1 MKHPILLLPAVVLLL
16 SGMMTS
22 CSNAN
27 ASHTSMPAAEAAD
40 SAIVYVTRDL
50 SPEALVRIYEAVG
63 RPATGRIALKI
74 STGES
79 AQTGYIRPEVM
90 KPLIDHLNTVDG
102 NAVTIVECNT
112 AYPGARNS
120 TKKHLKAI
128 RERGFE
134 KVAPVDIMDAEG
146 DMKIPVKDTTWIHY
160 DLVGSHLQNYDF
172 MINLAHFKGHQM
184 AGMGGAL
191 KNASIGV
198 ASAAGKAYIHSAG
211 KTENTILCWTHTG
224 NQDGFVEAM
233 ASAAQAVHDYFDNGQ
248 KILYICVMYR
258 MSIDCDCNAHP
269 AEPLIADYGILAST
283 DPVAVDQACYDIVT
297 QIHNDE
303 HNNNQPLL
311 DRIAERHGTHIM
323 EWGEHIGLGS
333 RKYVLQSIDNE

>member
-1 MKHPILLLPAVVLLL
+1 MKHYSFPLLAAMLLILPGLI
-16 SGMMTS
+16 TS
-22 CSNAN
+22 CSNATASRN
-27 ASHTSMPAAEAAD
+27 AVPAAEPAD
-40 SAIVYVTRDL
+40 SAVVYVTRDL

-90 KPLIDHLNTVDG
+90 KPLIDHLNAVEG
-102 NAVTIVECNT
+102 NQVTIVECNT

-134 KVAPVDIMDAEG
+134 AVAPVDIMDADG
-146 DMKIPVKDTTWIHY
+146 DMHIPVRDSSWIRY
-160 DLVGSHLQNYDF
+160 DIVGDHLQNYDF

-198 ASAAGKAYIHSAG
+198 ASSAGKAYIHSAG
-211 KTENTILCWTHTG
+211 VTESTTLCWAHTG

-233 ASAAQAVHDYFDNGQ
+233 AAAAQAVHDYFDNGR

-311 DRIAERHGTHIM
+311 ERIADRHGTHIM

-333 RKYVLQSIDNE
+333 RKYILKTIE